1 MAQKPLRTPDVNIVR
16 NETKFS
22 EGHLTSVRVLCMGHC
37 WLETLVRGSMITSW
51 LECDLN
57 QP

>member
-1 MAQKPLRTPDVNIVR
+1 MAQKTLRTPDVNIVR

-37 WLETLVRGSMITSW
+37 WLETGERQHDNIMVGMW
-51 LECDLN
+51 
-57 QP
+57 P